1 MLLTDK
7 KVLWWRDKQMAI
19 EIPGALMEEISR
31 GRASLFLGAGASRE
45 AGFFGTNELADY
57 LIKRAGN
64 PYSSILNGHT
74 LDAVADYLYLE
85 SGYGKQW
92 IRQEII
98 KFFEEKHRTVKRP
111 PSQAHEITT
120 KTRWRTIFTTNYDRI
135 VEIAYDSN
143 SECVQRALPIYAPD
157 SQIMMHE
164 EDVVRLIKL
173 NGSVDEAARNSSHEL
188 VLTFADQQQ
197 SLSRNDKLYQLLR
210 EDAINGPII
219 FVGFSFTHPGASN
232 KGTSPEFLM
241 IQDILREM
249 GPAARWHYYVT
260 PFDPTSFESQLLS
273 KKLLASQIKV
283 INATY
288 GEFMNIIFKGLQSPV
303 SPLEKRAPVVIP
315 IGHSSI
321 CIDAD
326 EYTKDKRHFE
336 LIGSHLDELKP
347 PTISESLNG
356 LERWSSFFQGHF
368 IERLCKNPL
377 LAELEDGIKKAP
389 EIISIVSSPG
399 WGKTFLLRDI
409 AIELYRQGIP
419 ILWLNPYST
428 MEVKRDE
435 KSPIITGT
443 WDAIRI
449 DRIISLIND
458 KARELSLEGGKGT
471 PIIIS
476 DNCPERIDEVLYLFK
491 NLTNNNRRF
500 VLLIAARSNEF
511 ETMVQENPILNR
523 GRVFRPEGS
532 YDSREEVRK
541 LIDFCTKNKVA
552 TIENDLQRDVVTQQI
567 INSEAD
573 TAIIL
578 ALQIIFDKQHRPFNE
593 IVKGIWQD
601 IKGEDSQ
608 KLILRVASLHRFGSS
623 FYPRLYSLLRTFP
636 SHTHSRVLEA
646 YNSCIKKSI
655 LFEVNHDEEPC
666 VHTLH
671 SLIAEQITK
680 VSGKTPAQVDDE
692 LLLLVQQMTNNNLR
706 DLEIIR
712 HLLKQ
717 INTYGISLS
726 SEKEIDGLFQIA
738 TNSTNEDWV
747 VCQQF
752 SNYLLKRGEHE
763 AAFSWADCALGKNP
777 GRTTLHHQKGNV
789 LRRWGMKL
797 KLEGKFE
804 DADEKFQEARKYFTL
819 SRIGSDENE
828 YGYVTHLDMLLY
840 LMNETRTEIDKVN
853 LIAEGAQLY
862 KEGLRVIPPD
872 KYNLLLEQ
880 RFHEFDLRGD
890 IIDEMCKKIEKTILV
905 GKSSAYAATFL
916 AEQIYKK
923 GDYTKAIEVLK
934 KQREFSENSVL
945 VWIKETEFHAR
956 EGKFSEASK
965 SIHSAKIREKFAE
978 NAEVLWSLMYWDLII
993 AVVLEDYKEAR
1004 IAAEKLFE
1012 SNFFSKQWLPRGYIW
1027 NEIAKQISPN
1037 RRSFREHSK
1046 IWSGVVQNYR
1056 PAGRYGRIGMT
1067 NAVGDTFYIEFN
1079 PKYFSRRDI
1088 RTGDKVKFA
1097 ITILPNGL
1105 RAENIESKPF
1115 ANTVDDIFVK
1125 G

>member
-1 MLLTDK
+1 M
-7 KVLWWRDKQMAI
+7 RD
-19 EIPGALMEEISR
+19 
-31 GRASLFLGAGASRE
+31 
-45 AGFFGTNELADY
+45 
-57 LIKRAGN
+57 
-64 PYSSILNGHT
+64 
-74 LDAVADYLYLE
+74 
-85 SGYGKQW
+85 
-92 IRQEII
+92 
-98 KFFEEKHRTVKRP
+98 
-111 PSQAHEITT
+111 
-120 KTRWRTIFTTNYDRI
+120 TI
-135 VEIAYDSN
+135 
-143 SECVQRALPIYAPD
+143 
-157 SQIMMHE
+157 
-164 EDVVRLIKL
+164 

-188 VLTFADQQQ
+188 VITFADQQQ
-197 SLSRNDKLYQLLR
+197 SLSRNDKLYQLFR
-210 EDAINGPII
+210 EAAVNGPII
-219 FVGFSFTHPGASN
+219 FCGFSFRHPGASS

-241 IQDILREM
+241 LQDIIREM
-249 GPAARWHYYVT
+249 GPVGRWHYCVT
-260 PFDPTSFESQLLS
+260 PFDSKSIESQLIY
-273 KKLLASQIKV
+273 KKLQAAHIQV
-283 INATY
+283 INATF
-288 GEFMNIIFKGLQSPV
+288 GEFMNAIFKDLQSTAC
-303 SPLEKRAPVVIP
+303 PLEKRAPIVVP
-315 IGHSSI
+315 VGHSSI
-321 CIDAD
+321 QVDAD
-326 EYTKDKRHFE
+326 EYAKDKRHFE
-336 LIGSHLDELKP
+336 FVGSHLDELTP
-347 PTISESLNG
+347 PSISESLNG
-356 LERWSSFFQGHF
+356 LERWSSFFNRHF
-368 IERLCKNPL
+368 IERLCKNSL
-377 LAELEDGIKKAP
+377 LSELEYSIKKAP
-389 EIISIVSSPG
+389 EIISIISSPG

-409 AIELYRQGIP
+409 AVELYRKGLP

-428 MEVKRDE
+428 MEVKKDE
-435 KSPIITGT
+435 KSSIITGT
-443 WDAIRI
+443 WDALRI
-449 DRIISLIND
+449 DRVIGLIND
-458 KARELSLEGGKGT
+458 KAKEVSLEDGKGT

-491 NLTNNNRRF
+491 YLTNNNRRF

-511 ETMVQENPILNR
+511 EIMVQENPVLSK
-523 GRVFRPEGS
+523 GRVFCPEES

-552 TIENDLQRDVVTQQI
+552 TIENDLQREVVTQQI
-567 INSEAD
+567 ISSEAD
-573 TAIIL
+573 TSIIL

-593 IVKGIWQD
+593 IIKGIWQY

-608 KLILRVASLHRFGSS
+608 KLILRVASLHRFGSA

-636 SHTHSRVLEA
+636 PHTHSQVLDA
-646 YNSCIKKSI
+646 YNDCIKKGI

-692 LLLLVQQMTNNNLR
+692 LLLLAQQMTNNNLR

-717 INTYGISLS
+717 INAYGISLS
-726 SEKEIDGLFQIA
+726 SEKKIEGLFQIA

-763 AAFSWADCALGKNP
+763 AAFSWAECALSKNP
-777 GRTTLHHQKGNV
+777 GRTVLHHQKGNV

-797 KLEGKFE
+797 KLEGKFD
-804 DADEKFQEARKYFTL
+804 DADKKFQDARKFFTL

-840 LMNETRTEIDKVN
+840 LINETHNEIDKVN

-872 KYNLLLEQ
+872 KYNLLLEH
-880 RFHEFDLRGD
+880 RFHEFDLKGD
-890 IIDEMCKKIEKTILV
+890 AIDELCKKIEKAIPE
-905 GKSSAYAATFL
+905 GKSSAYASTFL
-916 AEQIYKK
+916 AEQIYKS
-923 GDYTKAIEVLK
+923 GDYTKAIDMLK

-945 VWIKETEFHAR
+945 VWVKEAEFHAK
-956 EGKFSEASK
+956 EGKFDNASK
-965 SIHSAKIREKFAE
+965 CIHSAKMREKLAE

-993 AVVLEDYKEAR
+993 AVIMEDYKDAK
-1004 IAAEKLFE
+1004 IVAEKLLE

-1027 NEIAKQISPN
+1027 NEIAKQIPPHQ
-1037 RRSFREHSK
+1037 RSFKEHSK

-1056 PAGRYGRIGMT
+1056 SAGRYGVIRMT
-1067 NAVGDTFYIEFN
+1067 NAVGDTFHIQFN

-1088 RTGDKVKFA
+1088 RTGDIVKFA

-1125 G
+1125 R

>member
-1 MLLTDK
+1 
-7 KVLWWRDKQMAI
+7 MAI
-19 EIPGALMEEISR
+19 EIPSTLMEEISR

-57 LIKRAGN
+57 LVNRSGN
-64 PYSSILNGHT
+64 PHSSILKGQT
-74 LDAVADYLYLE
+74 LDGVADYLYME
-85 SGYGKQW
+85 PGYGKQW
-92 IRQEII
+92 VRQEII
-98 KFFEEKHRTVKRP
+98 KFFEEKHKIVKRP

-120 KTRWRTIFTTNYDRI
+120 KTRWRTIFTTNYDRV
-135 VEIAYDSN
+135 VEISYDSN
-143 SECVQRALPIYAPD
+143 SGCVQRILPIYAPD

-197 SLSRNDKLYQLLR
+197 SLSRNDRLYQLLR

-219 FVGFSFTHPGASN
+219 FVGFSFTHPGASY

-241 IQDILREM
+241 LQDILRQM

-260 PFDPTSFESQLLS
+260 PFDSKSFESQLLS

-288 GEFMNIIFKGLQSPV
+288 GEFMNAIFKGLQSTV
-303 SPLEKRAPVVIP
+303 SPLEKRAPIVIP
-315 IGHSSI
+315 VGHSSI

-336 LIGSHLDELKP
+336 FIGSHLDELTP

-356 LERWSSFFQGHF
+356 LERWSSFFHRHF

-377 LAELEDGIKKAP
+377 QAELENSIKKAP

-409 AIELYRQGIP
+409 AVELYRQGRP
-419 ILWLNPYST
+419 VLWLNPYST
-428 MEVKRDE
+428 IELKKE
-435 KSPIITGT
+435 GENPIIAGT
-443 WDAIRI
+443 WDAVRI
-449 DRIISLIND
+449 DRVIGSIND
-458 KARELSLEGGKGT
+458 KAKELSLEEGKGT

-491 NLTNNNRRF
+491 YLTNNNRRF
-500 VLLIAARSNEF
+500 VLVIAARSSEF
-511 ETMVQENPILNR
+511 ESMVQENPILKK

-532 YDSREEVRK
+532 YDSREEVGK
-541 LIDFCTKNKVA
+541 LIDFCTKHKVA
-552 TIENDLQRDVVTQQI
+552 AIENELQKNVVTQHI

-593 IVKGIWQD
+593 IVRGIWQD

-608 KLILRVASLHRFGSS
+608 KLILRVASLHRFGSA

-636 SHTHSRVLEA
+636 PHNHSQVLEA
-646 YNSCIKKSI
+646 YQDCIKKGI

-671 SLIAEQITK
+671 ALIAEQITK
-680 VSGKTPAQVDDE
+680 VSGKTSEQVDDE
-692 LLLLVQQMTNNNLR
+692 LLMLAKQMTNNNLR

-717 INTYGISLS
+717 INVYGIALS
-726 SEKEIDGLFQIA
+726 SEKKIDELFQIA
-738 TNSTNEDWV
+738 TTSTNEDWV

-763 AAFSWADCALGKNP
+763 VAFSWADCALGKNP
-777 GRTTLHHQKGNV
+777 THTILHHQKGNV

-797 KLEGKFE
+797 KLEGKFG

-840 LMNETRTEIDKVN
+840 LMKEARTEVDRVN

-862 KEGLRVIPPD
+862 KEGLRVVPPD
-872 KYNLLLEQ
+872 RFNLLLEP
-880 RFHEFDLRGD
+880 RFHEFDLKGD
-890 IIDEMCKKIEKTILV
+890 VIEKLCKIIEKAISE
-905 GKSSAYAATFL
+905 GKSSAYATTFL
-916 AEQIYKK
+916 AEKIYKG
-923 GDYTKAIEVLK
+923 GDYSKAIGVLK
-934 KQREFSENSVL
+934 KQREFSENGVL
-945 VWIKETEFHAR
+945 LWVKEAEFHAR
-956 EGKFSEASK
+956 ESKFSEASK
-965 SIHSAKIREKFAE
+965 CIHSAKMREKFAE

-993 AVVLEDYKEAR
+993 TVVQEDYKEAR
-1004 IAAEKLFE
+1004 IAAERLVE
-1012 SNFFSKQWLPRGYIW
+1012 SNFFSRQWLPRGYIW
-1027 NEIAKQISPN
+1027 KEIAKKIPPIG
-1037 RRSFREHSK
+1037 RSFKDHSK
-1046 IWSGVVQNYR
+1046 IWTGVVQNYR

-1067 NAVGDTFYIEFN
+1067 NAIGDTFYINFN

-1088 RTGDKVKFA
+1088 RTGDHVKFT

-1115 ANTVDDIFVK
+1115 ANTVDDIFIK